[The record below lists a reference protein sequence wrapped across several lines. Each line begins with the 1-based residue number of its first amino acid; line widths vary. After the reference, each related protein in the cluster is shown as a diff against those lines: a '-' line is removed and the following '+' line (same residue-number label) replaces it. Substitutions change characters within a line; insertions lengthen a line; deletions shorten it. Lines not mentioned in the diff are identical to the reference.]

1 MFWPFFG
8 LPCLP
13 CDGLDHDLL
22 FDCLFCFNLY
32 QGDKC
37 MRRALNTPQLNF
49 VGSVHDLHEQNTC
62 FVKCFALQNRKRK
75 YACFTCSQNLNSHPS
90 KTSVKKATSNKSSP
104 TKQRKPLNLFQLN
117 IALTLMKSCNRTM
130 QILWT
135 GCPIDSHKVGFEMF
149 NILQCKLP
157 YIPSKLPSL
166 WV

>member
-1 MFWPFFG
+1 
-8 LPCLP
+8 
-13 CDGLDHDLL
+13 
-22 FDCLFCFNLY
+22 
-32 QGDKC
+32 

-62 FVKCFALQNRKRK
+62 LLNVLLWKTGKK
-75 YACFTCSQNLNSHPS
+75 SYAWFTSSQNLNSHPS
-90 KTSVKKATSNKSSP
+90 KTSVKKATSSKGSP

-135 GCPIDSHKVGFEMF
+135 GCRIDSHKVGFEMF

-157 YIPSKLPSL
+157 YIPVKLPSL
-166 WV
+166 WGISSLNHDTQNGKPNCCVTMVAKNCFVL